1 VRARALIR
9 AAPWMVRSGRDP
21 VRRGERSPGA
31 RQQQA
36 REAPDDDE
44 ATRHAEVVEAEVVV
58 ALEPGDV

>member
-1 VRARALIR
+1 
-9 AAPWMVRSGRDP
+9 MVRSGRDP